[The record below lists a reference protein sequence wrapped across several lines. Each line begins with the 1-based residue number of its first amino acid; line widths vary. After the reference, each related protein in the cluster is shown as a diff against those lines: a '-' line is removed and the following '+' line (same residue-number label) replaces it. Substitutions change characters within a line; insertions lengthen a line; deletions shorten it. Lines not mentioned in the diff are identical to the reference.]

1 MSKINNDSSID
12 LMKTNK
18 NPNNNISLKEE
29 DEQETKDESH
39 PQVTNPQE
47 QEIIDKKIIELIPG
61 TPVLNDVQKR
71 FFLLSPT
78 VELGFER
85 ECNKYDFIHENK
97 NPIGKGA
104 FGEVWKVTE

>member
-12 LMKTNK
+12 LMKPNK

-47 QEIIDKKIIELIPG
+47 QEIIDKKII
-61 TPVLNDVQKR
+61 D
-71 FFLLSPT
+71 
-78 VELGFER
+78 
-85 ECNKYDFIHENK
+85 
-97 NPIGKGA
+97 
-104 FGEVWKVTE
+104 